1 MMMYDTPGSKIMRKT
16 GFDFEIDH
24 PNQKMEMN
32 MISPW
37 KTAKFEG
44 ILQYLIGNKYLLE
57 WVSISN
63 FSAISW
69 QEQLNF
75 Q

>member
-1 MMMYDTPGSKIMRKT
+1 MMKYDTPGSKIMRKT

-57 WVSISN
+57 
-63 FSAISW
+63 
-69 QEQLNF
+69 
-75 Q
+75 